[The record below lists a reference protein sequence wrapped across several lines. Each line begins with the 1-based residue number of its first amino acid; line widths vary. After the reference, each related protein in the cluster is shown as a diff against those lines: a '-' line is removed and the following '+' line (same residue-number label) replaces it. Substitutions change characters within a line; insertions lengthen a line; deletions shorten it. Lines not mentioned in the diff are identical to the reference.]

1 MAGAD
6 ETHYGLV
13 AQYLTEFPPRVQ
25 SQLVEQT
32 GSYTALFTESP
43 ESLEPQFQEI
53 VRRLQQEYHQQRW
66 SDQVDSTMALVERV
80 GAQIIPITSL
90 DYPQQLK
97 QISSAP
103 PLLYS
108 LGQIDNLHL
117 PQIAIDGSRR
127 MTRGGEN
134 NALQWSRFLA
144 NSGLTITSGLALGV
158 DGCAHRG
165 ALEAANGKTVAVMA
179 TGIDSIYPQRHR
191 QLAEQILDSG
201 GTLVT
206 EFHPNVKP
214 LPTNFPRRNRIIS
227 GLSLGVLVVEA
238 AVKSGSLITARYA
251 LEQNREVFAI
261 PGSIHNPQS
270 RGCHLLIKE
279 GAQLVESGDDII
291 SELGGALAAIAATAT
306 EIDSLGSNVGSAE
319 HSAELTVELSTQLS
333 ALNQQESKLLKILGF
348 EPMDID
354 SLSREHS
361 MPVETLSELLI
372 GLELK
377 GIICNE
383 NGFYQRL
390 V

>member
-6 ETHYGLV
+6 EIHYGLV
-13 AQYLTEFPPRVQ
+13 AQYLNEFPPKLQ
-25 SQLVEQT
+25 SQLVEQA

-53 VRRLQQEYHQQRW
+53 VRRLQQEYHRQRW
-66 SDQVDSTMALVERV
+66 SDQIDSIMVLVERV

-103 PLLYS
+103 PLLYT
-108 LGQIDNLHL
+108 LGQTDNLHL
-117 PQIAIDGSRR
+117 PQIAIVGSRR

-144 NSGLTITSGLALGV
+144 NSGFTITSGLALGV

-165 ALEAANGKTVAVMA
+165 ALEATNGKTVAVMA

-206 EFHPNVKP
+206 EFHPNEKP
-214 LPTNFPRRNRIIS
+214 LPTHFPRRNRIIS

-291 SELGGALAAIAATAT
+291 SELGGALAAVAATAN
-306 EIDSLGSNVGSAE
+306 EVDSLGCNTGSAAHPAELIIE
-319 HSAELTVELSTQLS
+319 HSA
-333 ALNQQESKLLKILGF
+333 LNEQESALLKILGF

-377 GIICNE
+377 GIIGNE

>member
-1 MAGAD
+1 MAGVD

-13 AQYLTEFPPRVQ
+13 AQYLTQFPPRVQ
-25 SQLVEQT
+25 SQLVEQA
-32 GSYTALFTESP
+32 GSYTTLFTEPP
-43 ESLEPQFQEI
+43 ETLELQFQE
-53 VRRLQQEYHQQRW
+53 VVSRLQDEYHQQRW
-66 SDQVDSTMALVERV
+66 SDQVDLTMEIVEQV
-80 GAQIIPITSL
+80 GAQIIPITSS

-103 PLLYS
+103 PLLYC
-108 LGQIDNLHL
+108 LGKTDNLHL
-117 PQIAIDGSRR
+117 PQIAIVGSRR

-144 NSGLTITSGLALGV
+144 NSGFTITSGLALGV

-165 ALEAANGKTVAVMA
+165 ALEAANGSTIAVMA
-179 TGIDSIYPQRHR
+179 TGIESIYPQRHS
-191 QLAEQILDSG
+191 QLAAQIIDSG
-201 GTLVT
+201 GTLLT
-206 EFHPNVKP
+206 EFHPNEKP

-261 PGSIHNPQS
+261 PGSIHNAQS

-279 GAQLVESGDDII
+279 GAHLVESGDDIV
-291 SELGGALAAIAATAT
+291 SELGGALAGVADEAGT
-306 EIDSLGSNVGSAE
+306 LGANIGSAAR
-319 HSAELTVELSTQLS
+319 SIPAEPS
-333 ALNQQESKLLKILGF
+333 ALNQQESKLLKMLGF

-354 SLSREHS
+354 TLSQDHGV
-361 MPVETLSELLI
+361 PVETLSELLI